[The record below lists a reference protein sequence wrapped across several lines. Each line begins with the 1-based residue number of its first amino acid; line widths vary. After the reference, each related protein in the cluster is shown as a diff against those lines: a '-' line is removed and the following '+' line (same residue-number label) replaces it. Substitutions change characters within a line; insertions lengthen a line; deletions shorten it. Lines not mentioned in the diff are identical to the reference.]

1 MLPAVPLHEGHEV
14 NKGRKRTENEREC
27 DVAFAAFAL
36 PVFRVIA
43 HDQNAGT
50 AGSCNSLSTISDAK
64 MAAR

>member
-1 MLPAVPLHEGHEV
+1 MPAVPLHEGHEIDKSGKAAQ
-14 NKGRKRTENEREC
+14 NKRQS

-36 PVFRVIA
+36 PVLFAIA

-64 MAAR
+64 MADR